1 MVGVN
6 GIVGA
11 PADQAEG
18 DDILVGIKMMS
29 DDFVE
34 LDYVRTFCQALRDAE
49 RTSMG
54 IELNAVCAEG
64 VPRAMI

>member
-1 MVGVN
+1 MVGID
-6 GIVGA
+6 GIIGA

-29 DDFVE
+29 DGLIE
-34 LDYVRTFCQALRDAE
+34 LDCVRTFCQALHDAE

-54 IELNAVCAEG
+54 SELNAVCVEDATG
-64 VPRAMI
+64 DMI